1 MVNRPKPVVLLILD
15 GFGYSLDKE
24 YNAIA
29 MANTSCWDRL
39 QKDWLMTLR
48 CCCGDAILCNYANC
62 GMVGHTGIIDAAVLA
77 VEAVDASIQRIV
89 HALKSVGGQMRITA
103 GHGNIEQMV
112 DKESGQPHTAHTTN
126 PVSLLY
132 AGGDKPL
139 DAGGSLSDLAST
151 VLAMLGV
158 GQPVEMTG
166 RSLIKVA

>member
-1 MVNRPKPVVLLILD
+1 MVNRPKPVILLILD
-15 GFGYSLDKE
+15 GFGCSLDKE

-29 MANTSCWDRL
+29 MANTPCWDRL

-48 CCCGDAILCNYANC
+48 RCCGDAILCNYANC

-77 VEAVDASIQRIV
+77 VEAVDTSLQRIV
-89 HALKSVGGQMRITA
+89 DALKSGGGQMLITA
-103 GHGNIEQMV
+103 DHGNIEQMV
-112 DKESGQPHTAHTTN
+112 DKETGQPHTAHPTN
-126 PVSLLY
+126 PVPLLY
-132 AGGDKPL
+132 AGGGKPL
-139 DAGGSLSDLAST
+139 DADGSLSDLAPI